1 MDISGNPGQLD
12 LTIPNIMELIMVRSE
27 YGAFEKIGF
36 LNGLDDSRITSI
48 LDAVNTIELS
58 PGEILFRQGD
68 KSEAMYCVVE
78 GSLAVS
84 LISEQGEEAEIGIIG
99 SGEPVGELQ
108 ILTGGSRTATV
119 KAVVKAKLVSLPRV
133 LFLDPNNFQLARN
146 IEKLIRKRLRHYRL
160 GTILPKL
167 FGQLEEDVVEEIE
180 QFGEWVHLSRG
191 GFLCR
196 SGEADQRLYILVSG
210 RLIAASSEED
220 GSRRIIGE
228 IAAGE
233 SVGEMALFTGEKR
246 SADVIA
252 IRDSELIMLSVDA
265 FHKLLARHPGI
276 ATGITRIIIERLR
289 DAIRGVGSPRSVKNV
304 CLLPI
309 TKSIS
314 MDEFSH
320 ALSKAAMQ
328 YSSVYCLDASTLERD
343 MGTPGIAEITEDD
356 PANMRLD
363 AFFNDLENRYDII
376 IFSADGKD
384 SQWSRRCLRQA
395 DKVLLLADSG
405 DNPAPGPYELSFAGD
420 DSIASPGR
428 SLVLLHSK
436 ETLVPR
442 GTAVWLGGRKV
453 DFCIHVKREDEAGY
467 RRLARIVTG
476 RAVGVVLSGGGA
488 KGYAHAGVLKALEEA
503 GIEVD
508 MIGGTS
514 IGSVIGAGYAMG
526 LTPDEIIFQNK
537 DLFKRHNPFKEYTLP
552 IMSVLGST
560 KLDSLFKE
568 AFGDIRIEDLWLT
581 FFCVSSNLTTAQE
594 RIHKEGALW
603 KASRASM
610 SLPGVLVPVVEGRNL
625 LVDGGVVNNLP
636 GDIMK
641 SILRGTVITV
651 DVAPK
656 RDLELCDVSD
666 SFPSPWKV
674 LGSRLNP
681 FVKSLNPPSIL
692 QIMGRS
698 TMLAS
703 VHNLMKVSAD
713 SRYHLIPP
721 VQEFGMLETDKANE
735 IAAVG
740 YQYAREIVETWKEL
754 K

>member
-1 MDISGNPGQLD
+1 
-12 LTIPNIMELIMVRSE
+12 MEENE
-27 YGAFEKIGF
+27 YSAFEALGF
-36 LNGLDDSRITSI
+36 FDNSDVSLKKSI
-48 LDAVNTIELS
+48 LDAIGTISLS
-58 PGEILFRQGD
+58 AGEILFRQGD
-68 KSEAMYCVVE
+68 ESDSVYCVVE
-78 GSLAVS
+78 GSLAVF
-84 LISEQGEEAEIGIIG
+84 LAEENGGESELGIIG

-119 KAVVKAKLVSLPRV
+119 RAVSKVRLVLLPRK
-133 LFLDPNNFQLARN
+133 LFLEPENSQLALN
-146 IEKLIRKRLRHYRL
+146 IEKLIRARLRHYRL
-160 GTILPKL
+160 DIVLPKL
-167 FGQLEEDVVEEIE
+167 FGSLDDDVINEIE
-180 QFGEWVHLSRG
+180 KRGEWVHLPRG
-191 GFLCR
+191 DFLCHT
-196 SGEADQRLYILVSG
+196 GEADQRLYILVSG
-210 RLIAASSEED
+210 RLIAASVEKD

-252 IRDSELIMLSVDA
+252 IRDSELMVLSVDA
-265 FHKLLARHPGI
+265 FHELLARFPEI
-276 ATGITRIIIERLR
+276 AMGLTRIIIERLR
-289 DAIRGVGSPRSVKNV
+289 DAIHTDEPPRSIKNI
-304 CLLPI
+304 CLLPV
-309 TKSIS
+309 TDSIS
-314 MDEFSH
+314 IEEFSH
-320 ALSKAAMQ
+320 TLSKAVMQ
-328 YSSVYCLDASTLERD
+328 YCTVYYLNAATVEHDLR
-343 MGTPGIAEITEDD
+343 TPGIAEISEDN

-363 AFFNDLENRYDII
+363 AFFNDLENRYDIVL
-376 IFSADGKD
+376 FSADGRD

-395 DKVLLLADSG
+395 DKVLLIADAR
-405 DNPAPGPYELSFAGD
+405 DNPVPGPYELSFSGE
-420 DSIASPGR
+420 DSVASPGK

-436 ETLVPR
+436 ETEVPR
-442 GTAVWLGGRKV
+442 GTALWLDGRNV
-453 DFCIHVKREDEAGY
+453 DSCLHVKRGDEAGY
-467 RRLARIVTG
+467 RRLARIITG
-476 RAVGVVLSGGGA
+476 RAVGLVLSGGGA

-503 GIEVD
+503 GIEID

-526 LTPDEIIFQNK
+526 LTPDEIIVQNK
-537 DLFKRHNPFKEYTLP
+537 DLFRRHNPFKEYTLP

-568 AFGDIRIEDLWLT
+568 AFGAILIEDLWINY
-581 FFCVSSNLTTAQE
+581 FCVSSNLTTARE
-594 RIHKEGALW
+594 RIHKDGALW

-610 SLPGVLVPVVEGRNL
+610 SLPGVLVPVVEDRNL

-641 SILRGTVITV
+641 SMLRGTVITV

-656 RDLELCDVSD
+656 RDIELDDVTD

-674 LGSRLNP
+674 LRSRINP
-681 FVKSLNPPSIL
+681 FVKSLSPPSLL

-703 VHNLMKVSAD
+703 IYNLQKVSAE

-721 VQEFGMLETDKANE
+721 VQEFGMLETDRASE

-740 YQYAREIVETWKEL
+740 YQYAREIVETWQEL